1 MLHSNNNNNNN
12 NGLLTVYPHSGFSPV
27 RNYIKRN
34 EKLQHT
40 ASNNSLLLKDVVCN
54 NSNATQYT
62 IYKLFTNVISF
73 IYWALPD

>member
-1 MLHSNNNNNNN
+1 MLHSNNNNNNNNN

-40 ASNNSLLLKDVVCN
+40 ASNNSLLLKDVV
-54 NSNATQYT
+54 
-62 IYKLFTNVISF
+62 
-73 IYWALPD
+73 

>member
-1 MLHSNNNNNNN
+1 MLHNNNNNNN
-12 NGLLTVYPHSGFSPV
+12 NGLLTMYPRSGFSPV
-27 RNYIKRN
+27 RNYIIRN
-34 EKLQHT
+34 EKLQYT
-40 ASNNSLLLKDVVCN
+40 ISNNSLLLKDVVWN